1 MGGWE
6 KVRFLSAGI
15 SRPSDENQQ
24 KVVSRCCWFSLSLSL
39 SLSLPTGRPI
49 AFNELTHHVVIFVV
63 EHWSTE
69 NRQIEKRERRRT
81 RERFL
86 FLRRGGRNKKC
97 FVSLSFISFLFF

>member
-1 MGGWE
+1 MGEGE
-6 KVRFLSAGI
+6 ISLSGHFATERRESTKG
-15 SRPSDENQQ
+15 RLPLLLAL
-24 KVVSRCCWFSLSLSL
+24 SLSLSL